1 MALTT
6 LLLQPPRTAPKTI
19 ILDEPEIGLHP
30 MAISLLAKEIRMA
43 SKTSQIIVSTQSP
56 LLLDQFSC
64 NDVITADYDEV
75 RQCSILRRHSES
87 ELGEWLEDMLRP
99 T

>member
-1 MALTT
+1 M
-6 LLLQPPRTAPKTI
+6 TI

-56 LLLDQFSC
+56 LLLNQFSC
-64 NDVITADYDEV
+64 NDVITADYDSV
-75 RQCSILRRHSES
+75 RQCSVLRRHKES
-87 ELGEWLEDMLRP
+87 DLRDWLKEYTLGELWEKNVLGGLP
-99 T
+99 L